1 VSSSYQIGGDFR
13 LESAGFGSA
22 RGLHRS
28 CNMKPSTFG
37 RAFLFAVWLSMTPSV
52 WSGCNQCHVW
62 QELPQVQ
69 CRVIGTATLA
79 SPARLALPTTVPVER
94 GNTCLATDNTCSEN
108 PSFYLGTVHLADGNQ
123 FVLTITVPQM
133 KGAATYTLP
142 LSSPVSGLTIDAAL
156 VTPVSWPALTVVSGT
171 IAVDSASPEGLHAT
185 FALEL
190 ELSTTGERF
199 SLSGGTVDLSGC
211 HVGSQDVCVGGD

>member
-1 VSSSYQIGGDFR
+1 MVALLS
-13 LESAGFGSA
+13 
-22 RGLHRS
+22 
-28 CNMKPSTFG
+28 
-37 RAFLFAVWLSMTPSV
+37 SMTPSV
-52 WSGCNQCHVW
+52 WSGCNQCHSW

-94 GNTCLATDNTCSEN
+94 GYTCLAADNTCSQN
-108 PSFYLGTVHLADGNQ
+108 PTFNLGTTYSAGGNQ
-123 FVLTITVPQM
+123 FVLTITLPQVE
-133 KGAATYTLP
+133 GAATYTLP
-142 LSSPVSGLTIDAAL
+142 WSSTTPGLAIDAAL

-171 IAVDSASPEGLHAT
+171 IAVDRSSPEGLHAS

-199 SLSGGTVDLSGC
+199 SLTGGTVDLSGC
-211 HVGSQDVCVGGD
+211 HVGSIDVCTGGD